1 MQHLKLDELARLVD
15 EPPTDDEALHL
26 SACSECREELEEL
39 EAQVGA
45 MGAMPELRAPAGSW
59 EALAV
64 RLRAEGVIP
73 GGSRGAS
80 VGAPG
85 WRGVA
90 LRMAAALALF
100 VGGGMTSELLR
111 GESWAG
117 GGPDVAVAEA
127 TTAAEA
133 ERALIATEA
142 EYVAALSRYAE
153 LTGTDVTDDPLNRLA
168 ALEGIVLTTR
178 AALREAPA
186 DPVINGYH
194 LTALTQREAMLRQ
207 ISSTSGDGWF

>member
-1 MQHLKLDELARLVD
+1 MQHLRLDELARLVD
-15 EPPTDDEALHL
+15 EPPTDDEVLHL
-26 SACSECREELEEL
+26 SACSECRGELEEL

-45 MGAMPELRAPAGSW
+45 MGAMPELQAPAGSW
-59 EALAV
+59 DALAV

-73 GGSRGAS
+73 GSSRGTPT
-80 VGAPG
+80 GTIG

-111 GESWAG
+111 GELWAG
-117 GGPDVAVAEA
+117 DRPAVAMAEV

-207 ISSTSGDGWF
+207 ISNTSGDGWF

>member
-1 MQHLKLDELARLVD
+1 MQHLKMEELARLVD

-26 SACSECREELEEL
+26 SACSECRDELEEL

-59 EALAV
+59 DALAV

-73 GGSRGAS
+73 GSSRGAPS
-80 VGAPG
+80 G
-85 WRGVA
+85 WRRVA

-111 GESWAG
+111 GELWAG
-117 GGPDVAVAEA
+117 DSPVLTVAEA
-127 TTAAEA
+127 TTAEEA

-168 ALEGIVLTTR
+168 ALESIVLTTR

-207 ISSTSGDGWF
+207 ISNTSGDRWF